1 MRKCQLAFAL
11 LGIPFV
17 KHLSM
22 KTKHLPDQ
30 LVDCAVQLA
39 LYSLPGMA
47 DTDKDAREAYKALA
61 TELLLVKPRKSWQ
74 RLTHY
79 KIRKPRKQTV
89 S

>member
-1 MRKCQLAFAL
+1 
-11 LGIPFV
+11 
-17 KHLSM
+17 M

-47 DTDKDAREAYKALA
+47 DTDRDAREAYKALA
-61 TELLLVKPRKSWQ
+61 TEIFFVKPRNSFR

-79 KIRKPRKQTV
+79 KTKRPRMKSTV
-89 S
+89 EVI